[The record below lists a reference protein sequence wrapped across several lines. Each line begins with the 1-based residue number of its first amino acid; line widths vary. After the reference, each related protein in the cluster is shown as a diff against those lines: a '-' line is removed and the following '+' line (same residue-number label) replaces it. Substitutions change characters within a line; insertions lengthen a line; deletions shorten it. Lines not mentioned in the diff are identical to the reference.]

1 MIVSVCVMFSRHLTP
16 RSKGY
21 FVGISMVGFVLKGGG
36 GKYSPRYFTL
46 ETLTCNVMRNRLTRK
61 SNYRQKHNLIFYRSM
76 MREI

>member
-21 FVGISMVGFVLKGGG
+21 FVGISMVGFVLKGG
-36 GKYSPRYFTL
+36 KYSPRYFTL
-46 ETLTCNVMRNRLTRK
+46 ETLTCNVMRNRLTRRVI
-61 SNYRQKHNLIFYRSM
+61 NRQKHNLIFYRSM